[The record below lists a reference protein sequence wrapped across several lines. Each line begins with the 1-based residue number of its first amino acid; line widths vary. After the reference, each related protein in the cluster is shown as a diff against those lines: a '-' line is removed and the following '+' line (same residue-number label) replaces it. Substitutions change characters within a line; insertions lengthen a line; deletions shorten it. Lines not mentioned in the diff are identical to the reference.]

1 MYYTLGMWTL
11 EKGSDVVGSAR
22 YPEQLWSR
30 NTAYYDGQWFQTFMS
45 LVLPSDQT
53 ILDLWQESAESREI
67 AQENLDLLESIE
79 GSFAKSADYDEL
91 HDMLEL
97 HRDCTEVWQLVKDTV
112 YRFDSYMFGHPVQAP
127 FLEWNAQR
135 LLALADAMESRW
147 GAGVS
152 PGNPDRI
159 RNFVAD
165 LRDSFPVQGTSTQW
179 EQPEFSDIWAEDLGG
194 GVYNIHWVSSEETSQ
209 GVEWSDELPL
219 YDNDT
224 GEQEVSTTNHSVQIE
239 VDDPGER
246 YVFRVYGSAGS
257 GELIRSGDFWVGL
270 DP

>member
-1 MYYTLGMWTL
+1 L
-11 EKGSDVVGSAR
+11 EKGSDVTDSAR
-22 YPEQLWSR
+22 YPAQLWSR
-30 NTAYYDGQWFQTFMS
+30 NTAYYDVEWFQTFMT

-53 ILDLWQESAESREI
+53 LLDLWQESAESREM
-67 AQENLDLLESIE
+67 AQDNLDLLESIQ

-97 HRDCTEVWQLVKDTV
+97 HRDCTEIWQLVKDTV
-112 YRFDSYMFGHPVQAP
+112 YRFDHYMFGHPDQAP

-152 PGNPDRI
+152 PGNPGRI

-165 LRDSFPVQGTSTQW
+165 LRDSFPVQGESLEWDQV
-179 EQPEFSDIWAEDLGG
+179 ELYDIWAEDLGSG
-194 GVYNIHWVSSEETSQ
+194 LYTIHWTSSVSTSQ
-209 GVEWSDELPL
+209 GVEWSDALPL
-219 YDNDT
+219 YENDT
-224 GEQEVSTTNHSVQIE
+224 GEQEVSTTDHTVQIE
-239 VDDPGER
+239 VDEPGSR
-246 YVFRVYGSAGS
+246 YVYRVYGSAGS
-257 GELIRSGDFWVGL
+257 GNLIRSGDFWIGL